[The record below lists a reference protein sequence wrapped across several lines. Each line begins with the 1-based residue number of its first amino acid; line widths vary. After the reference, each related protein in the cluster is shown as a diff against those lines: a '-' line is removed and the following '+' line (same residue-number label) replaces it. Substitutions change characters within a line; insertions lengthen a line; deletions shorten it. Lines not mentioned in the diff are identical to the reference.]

1 MSNAFTI
8 TLQIDGAELG
18 RWSCGEGE
26 FEVGSSA
33 DCGLPVQAAGVSERH
48 AALLIG
54 TNLLQV
60 EGFDPAAVTL
70 VNGFEISGRVEVP
83 LPASVTIGSAEL
95 HIRESAADSAN
106 LAIDGGHH
114 DGTAEAGVDVP
125 NASAVTFIPSRN
137 PDRTSV
143 KRANADFGEQR
154 TTTQVRYTLQGEIAR
169 GGMGRIYKGED
180 SELARNVAVK
190 ISTAGDDSDSR
201 FWKEAKVLARLAHP
215 NIVPIHATGRDEAN
229 RPFYSMKLIKGRTL
243 QRVIN
248 DLAAED
254 PETLKTFNRETML
267 TIFRKICD
275 AMAFAHAHGILH
287 RDIKPENVMVGEFGE
302 VLVMDWG
309 LAKILGETEE
319 GSANASL
326 NEPDPYSA
334 VDGRTIEGDVLGT
347 PQYMSPEQ
355 AEGLISEL
363 DERSD
368 IYSLGGLLFA
378 MLTLRP
384 PIEGKTLD
392 EVLTKVRRG
401 QISTMMTRG
410 TTRKKKGGPQQETKL
425 QKSDGVPEALQAV
438 IRKAMSQS
446 RDARYASVQAFAAD
460 IESFQNGYATK
471 AEDAGLM
478 RQLGLF
484 VRRNRFASM
493 VAVVFAMAAVG
504 FVVKLAMSEAA
515 ARRSAASALMAL
527 AESAERDQDA
537 EEMERLLQ
545 SVAPSMRDERW
556 DYLNKKL
563 DSSVLTINAEEDSA
577 WSAIV
582 PHPTAAS
589 ELVTLQYNGW
599 LKSLN
604 IKTGTVAGLFKCP
617 DGGGSTLL
625 AVSKDVKRVAIGK
638 HGPGGCK
645 ITTYALP
652 KGEKQAEFQQPF
664 AGWSSLSFR
673 QSIAISPDGK
683 LLLSHSDVSPTPV
696 EKRVK
701 VWSLETNNLVWE
713 GGPKSSAIA
722 EFIDATKIRIT
733 SADDGIQELELPSGK
748 LINQNAK
755 IPFSY
760 GAAFL
765 YSSNSNLFSLVGPVI
780 RKLDP
785 VSGKPFFDIRQP
797 NLKAMDFAPS
807 INMLATVSRRSDRSA
822 VLQFW
827 SNSGGALARSNMI
840 LGKFKSTWKVLAH
853 PATGDVAVVQDNL
866 MKVYKFEMSKPT
878 QSLAVMSENAG
889 PTFSYLGNASR
900 IARLRGG
907 SPAALE
913 TLDLKKK
920 DTEKEPLFSYANSSV
935 ERQTIS
941 VSKDQSTLAISGTT
955 SRVYIHEEG
964 KLKEL
969 FSGKLD
975 GVPKHFAIN
984 PTGDL
989 IWRGSAVYETTSGT
1003 IHCKI
1008 DRSGIEVPAEG
1019 IVSVKWIGPS
1029 RVAEIGLVQ
1038 TQKEGEER
1046 PHLERAIIVWDANT
1060 GEKLKTIPA
1069 PDAEVLAVN
1078 PSGRLIAEGGGNMRV
1093 RIHNLETDH
1102 VEKEFRTHDGPI
1114 TDIEW
1119 HPRGQYIVTCS
1130 EDLTVR
1136 VSDYPRNMALVEE
1149 LRGFE
1154 RAPKRLLISTD
1165 NQKLGVITTRGTSER
1180 AEIYDIEAFRVTN
1193 R

>member
-1 MSNAFTI
+1 MSLNFEI
-8 TLQIDGAELG
+8 TLQIDGTELG
-18 RWSCGEGE
+18 RWICGEGE
-26 FEVGSSA
+26 FEVGSSLE
-33 DCGLPVQAAGVSERH
+33 CGLPLQAEGVSHKH
-48 AALLIG
+48 AALLIQG
-54 TNLLQV
+54 DLLQV
-60 EGFDPAAVTL
+60 EGVDPGALTR
-70 VNGFEISGRVEVP
+70 VNGFEISERVEVT
-83 LPASVTIGSAEL
+83 LPANVRIGSAEL
-95 HIRESAADSAN
+95 HIRGSALDSVHQASE
-106 LAIDGGHH
+106 AAQDASGA
-114 DGTAEAGVDVP
+114 TAGARAVNAAG
-125 NASAVTFIPSRN
+125 VTFIPSRN
-137 PDRTSV
+137 PHRKSV
-143 KRANADFGEQR
+143 KRAHADLSEQR
-154 TTTQVRYTLQGEIAR
+154 ASTQVRYTLQGEIAR
-169 GGMGRIYKGED
+169 GGMGRIYKGQD
-180 SELARNVAVK
+180 SELARDVAVK

-243 QRVIN
+243 QHIIH
-248 DLAAED
+248 DLAAGD
-254 PETLKTFNRETML
+254 PETRKAFNRETML
-267 TIFRKICD
+267 TILRKICD
-275 AMAFAHAHGILH
+275 ALAFAHAHGILH

-319 GSANASL
+319 GAANARL
-326 NEPDPYSA
+326 NEPDPGGA

-355 AEGLISEL
+355 AAGLISEL

-368 IYSLGGLLFA
+368 IYSLGALLFA

-384 PIEGKTLD
+384 PIEGKTL
-392 EVLTKVRRG
+392 EEILTKVRRG
-401 QISTMMTRG
+401 EISTMMSRK
-410 TTRKKKGGPQQETKL
+410 TTRKKNGGPQQQEQL
-425 QKSDGVPEALQAV
+425 QKSEGVPEALRAV

-446 RDARYASVQAFAAD
+446 PDARYPSVQAFAAE

-471 AEDAGLM
+471 AEEAGVM

-484 VRRNRFASM
+484 VRRNRFASL
-493 VAVVFAMAAVG
+493 VAIVFAIAAVG

-515 ARRSAASALMAL
+515 ARRAAANALMAL
-527 AESAERDQDA
+527 AESAEHDQDA

-563 DSSVLTINAEEDSA
+563 DSSVLTINAQEDSI
-577 WSAIV
+577 WTAIV
-582 PHPTAAS
+582 PHPTSPS
-589 ELVTLQYNGW
+589 ELLTLQANGW
-599 LKSLN
+599 LRSVN
-604 IKTGTVAGLFKCP
+604 IKTGTVSSLFKCP

-625 AVSKDVKRVAIGK
+625 AVSRDLKRVAIGK
-638 HGPGGCK
+638 NGLGACK

-664 AGWSSLSFR
+664 AGWSSPSFR

-683 LLLSHSDVSPTPV
+683 LLLSHSDVYATPL

-701 VWSLETNNLVWE
+701 VWSLDTNKLVWE
-713 GGPKSSAIA
+713 GGPKSAAIA

-733 SADDGIQELELPSGK
+733 SVDDGIQELELPSGN
-748 LINQNAK
+748 LIKQNAK
-755 IPFSY
+755 IPFPY
-760 GAAFL
+760 GAGL
-765 YSSNSNLFSLVGPVI
+765 LCSSNSNLFSFTMPVI

-785 VSGKPFFDIRQP
+785 VSGKPLFDIRQP
-797 NLKAMDFAPS
+797 NLKAMDHVLPLK
-807 INMLATVSRRSDRSA
+807 MLATVSRRSDRSA

-827 SNSGGALARSNMI
+827 SDSGGALARSNMV
-840 LGKFKSTWKVLAH
+840 LGKFKSAWKVLAH
-853 PATGDVAVVQDNL
+853 PVSGDVAVVQDNL

-878 QSLAVMSENAG
+878 QSLSVLMESTG
-889 PTFSYLGNASR
+889 PTFSYLGAASR
-900 IARLRGG
+900 IVRLRSG
-907 SPAALE
+907 SPPALE

-920 DTEKEPLFSYANSSV
+920 DSEKEPLFSYANSSFAG
-935 ERQTIS
+935 QTIS
-941 VSKDQSTLAISGTT
+941 VSKDQSTLAISGTN

-989 IWRGSAVYETTSGT
+989 LWRGSAVYETTSGT

-1008 DRSGIEVPAEG
+1008 DRSGIEVPVEG
-1019 IVSVKWIGPS
+1019 VVSVKWIGQS

-1060 GEKLKTIPA
+1060 GERLKTIAA
-1069 PDAEVLAVN
+1069 PDAEVLAVHS
-1078 PSGRLIAEGGGNMRV
+1078 SGRLIAEGGSNMRV
-1093 RIHNLETDH
+1093 RIHNIERDH

-1130 EDLTVR
+1130 EDMTVR
-1136 VSDYPRNMALVEE
+1136 ISDYQRNMALVEE

-1154 RAPKRLLISTD
+1154 RAPKRLFISPD
-1165 NQKLGVITTRGTSER
+1165 NQKLGVIASRGTSDK
-1180 AEIYDIEAFRVTN
+1180 AEIYDIEAFRVTT